1 MHSNQLL
8 RCHRE
13 AADGR
18 FQRGN
23 EAGLWRYECDAALQ
37 RSRAASEFWARPP
50 LERGIEREKEVAV
63 LDYLIC
69 FSFVYDFFFSFFNS
83 LFCLHTN
90 LSNRRGLFTFFF
102 FFFTRR
108 FGWVDRAR
116 RDTRGR
122 DREGKCRPFWKA
134 SFHIKNVLYTMSTRN
149 TLFQLFHSKK
159 ENNLEW
165 GTSRRLDKRCRER
178 VGGLMRGGRG

>member
-37 RSRAASEFWARPP
+37 RSRTASEFWARPP

-69 FSFVYDFFFSFFNS
+69 FSFVYDFFSHFSILFFAYTQIYQIAGIY
-83 LFCLHTN
+83 LL
-90 LSNRRGLFTFFF
+90 FFF
-102 FFFTRR
+102 LLR
-108 FGWVDRAR
+108 VA
-116 RDTRGR
+116 
-122 DREGKCRPFWKA
+122 
-134 SFHIKNVLYTMSTRN
+134 
-149 TLFQLFHSKK
+149 
-159 ENNLEW
+159 
-165 GTSRRLDKRCRER
+165 LDE
-178 VGGLMRGGRG
+178 